1 MMQVQM
7 MPLYKLQC
15 GHIFKI
21 INSMNKILVFI
32 LLFCCAGAYAQNPV
46 IINQPY
52 DFQKWV
58 RVKDSIRASR
68 GFFPDSLVA
77 PKNWTKKINDT
88 SIVVGRDTLINIS
101 NTKKDIDV
109 FLVAGQSNA
118 KGKGDSTLSPRV
130 ISGKVLQI
138 NTGVISDANDP
149 VGQDIPGSNERS
161 QYGSAWPSFG
171 NTYYTRTSRLIC
183 MVPSYKGGTSQC
195 AAADVGNG
203 NWDTT
208 GVLFDSAVARVKNSM
223 TVLSANGYN
232 PIFKGVVWL
241 QGESDGIGIQN
252 GTITQTDY
260 INAFKKMI
268 RKFRVNFGASMPF
281 YIIRIGATTAY
292 VDANWKL
299 IRDAQQT
306 VANADSSTQIV
317 FYNAANFVARGLMQ
331 GDGVHIN
338 QVGLNEVGQMTAN
351 AVLNHNKNIW
361 QPQAGSLYYAN
372 TGTVAIAG
380 PPTEDYDLEINTS
393 KNNSHGGM
401 KILNSNNGTGAFSA
415 IKLYTDAGNSGFIFA
430 SSSTNTVYG
439 PNIFTIYSAFSGGL
453 RLGANTGDIVFG
465 QLAQGN
471 AGNSY
476 ARYVVG
482 SGNYLYNTATDVP
495 ANGKFQINSTSWFNG
510 LMKLNSV
517 AAPPSTYNVLV
528 HGLSDSG
535 TYQVP
540 LSGLSAVTRLEG
552 LLYDKSTWSNLSDFT
567 QRGSFTPTPSAGA
580 IVMSGGTNDFTKTL
594 DLDTTMRERYVMHL
608 EQKVGSINS
617 TSDGIGIGTRST
629 NAYANFGVSAIL
641 ITNNTGNQGKIL
653 LFDVYANTVI
663 ATSSSALSFS
673 TNDVIAL
680 DFERDRLGIKA
691 IAYNKTTGSGQISV
705 SYNYSLFESPSHVLP
720 NVGTFSVFNVGG
732 NNSMTALTITSK
744 ETKNAPF
751 CLSGDSKLWYYA
763 GDVSL
768 GMMLD
773 RVFRPTN
780 IHGGPGDDLDQ
791 MLAAE
796 DDIINQSPVNV
807 AVTCGSNDIGH
818 GFTVSQTFTKYKQYV
833 SRLTNAGITVY
844 HLLPLYQPSI
854 ITELDALSDS
864 IRAYYPSAYIID
876 CRTPMRQCSSCFVS
890 SSDNVHPNAL
900 TQLLLYNTIINS
912 GKLGSYYKTP
922 IVASLGYTPIGSA
935 SDSLLVKRNDAIY
948 AIPQS
953 AVAAKNFFNT
963 DLSATGNRSH
973 NFKGF
978 NLTVDSLKDYKLFS
992 KGSFFGTPVRSSYQV
1007 LPNTPSSGL
1016 LITYAFSKTD
1026 LSGDSVSVY
1035 LSGTPNNIDLGAA
1048 DISNNHNSVVRV
1060 SNSGTGK
1067 SNIMLQTDSLS
1078 ASMQPRSTYDSLV
1091 VVGTYN
1097 SGTKT
1102 NPIGKA
1108 SLSDVRGYKIYNAL
1122 LSQSGT
1128 SDPTATVLGGN
1139 QVGAIVWTRAGL
1151 GAYTGTLSGAFTTA
1165 KTFILV
1171 GQNADGITANCFR
1184 SDANTV
1190 TLKTY
1195 LTLTGGSTDVFT
1207 DLSLEIRVY
1216 P

>member
-1 MMQVQM
+1 
-7 MPLYKLQC
+7 
-15 GHIFKI
+15 
-21 INSMNKILVFI
+21 MNKILVFI

-68 GFFPDSLVA
+68 GFFPDSLLA

-101 NTKKDIDV
+101 NPKKDIDV

-138 NTGVISDANDP
+138 NTGVITDANDP
-149 VGQDIPGSNERS
+149 VGQDVPGSNERS

-171 NTYYTRTSRLIC
+171 NTYYNRTSRLIC

-223 TVLSANGYN
+223 TVLASNGYN

-331 GDGVHIN
+331 GDGVHFN
-338 QVGLNEVGQMTAN
+338 QVGLNEVGQLTAN

-372 TGTVAIAG
+372 TGTLAIGG

-401 KILNSNNGTGAFSA
+401 KILNSSNGTGAFSA
-415 IKLYTDAGNSGFIFA
+415 IKMYTDAGNSGFIFT

-510 LMKLNSV
+510 LMKLNSIIS
-517 AAPPSTYNVLV
+517 PPSTYNVLV

-540 LSGLSAVTRLEG
+540 VSGLA
-552 LLYDKSTWSNLSDFT
+552 
-567 QRGSFTPTPSAGA
+567 
-580 IVMSGGTNDFTKTL
+580 TN
-594 DLDTTMRERYVMHL
+594 
-608 EQKVGSINS
+608 
-617 TSDGIGIGTRST
+617 
-629 NAYANFGVSAIL
+629 
-641 ITNNTGNQGKIL
+641 
-653 LFDVYANTVI
+653 
-663 ATSSSALSFS
+663 
-673 TNDVIAL
+673 
-680 DFERDRLGIKA
+680 
-691 IAYNKTTGSGQISV
+691 
-705 SYNYSLFESPSHVLP
+705 
-720 NVGTFSVFNVGG
+720 
-732 NNSMTALTITSK
+732 
-744 ETKNAPF
+744 
-751 CLSGDSKLWYYA
+751 
-763 GDVSL
+763 
-768 GMMLD
+768 
-773 RVFRPTN
+773 
-780 IHGGPGDDLDQ
+780 
-791 MLAAE
+791 
-796 DDIINQSPVNV
+796 
-807 AVTCGSNDIGH
+807 
-818 GFTVSQTFTKYKQYV
+818 
-833 SRLTNAGITVY
+833 
-844 HLLPLYQPSI
+844 
-854 ITELDALSDS
+854 
-864 IRAYYPSAYIID
+864 
-876 CRTPMRQCSSCFVS
+876 
-890 SSDNVHPNAL
+890 
-900 TQLLLYNTIINS
+900 
-912 GKLGSYYKTP
+912 
-922 IVASLGYTPIGSA
+922 
-935 SDSLLVKRNDAIY
+935 
-948 AIPQS
+948 
-953 AVAAKNFFNT
+953 NFFNA

-978 NLTVDSLKDYKLFS
+978 NLTIDSLKDYKLFS
-992 KGSFFGTPVRSSYQV
+992 KGSFFGTPVRSSYQI

-1016 LITYAFSKTD
+1016 LLTYAFSKTD

-1067 SNIMLQTDSLS
+1067 ASIMLQTDSLS

-1195 LTLTGGSTDVFT
+1195 LTSTGGSTDVFT